1 MSRSTSEPVE
11 RRSLGDLVY
20 ERLARELTE
29 GRYACG
35 DELNEVSLAGHFR
48 VSRTPVRDALRRL
61 AAEGLVVNTRNHR
74 ATVIEPSRRE
84 IEETYQVRQVL
95 ESAAARLAA
104 SRIAPARL
112 VELRGLACT
121 AVPPPGGTWGAPEL
135 KFDVELHR
143 AIAEACGNARLRDEI
158 ERYGRLVRFVRSQV
172 ARDPAVLRDGHEQ
185 HLRLLESL
193 EAHEP
198 EAAAA
203 AMEAHIAAALG
214 SVLDGLAAGFRRPK
228 VQAHDAGETT

>member
-1 MSRSTSEPVE
+1 MGRSSSKPIE

-20 ERLARELTE
+20 EQLARELTE
-29 GRYACG
+29 GRYGCG
-35 DELNEVSLAGHFR
+35 DELNEVALAGHYR
-48 VSRTPVRDALRRL
+48 VSRTPVRDALSRL
-61 AAEGLVVNTRNHR
+61 AADGLVVNTPNHR
-74 ATVIEPSRRE
+74 ATVIEPSRQE

-104 SRIAPARL
+104 SRIAPSRL
-112 VELRGLACT
+112 AELRALASA
-121 AVPPPGGTWGAPEL
+121 AVPPTGGIWGAPEL

-143 AIAEACGNARLRDEI
+143 AVADACGNTRLREEI

-185 HLRLLESL
+185 HLRLLEAL
-193 EAHEP
+193 EAHDP

-228 VQAHDAGETT
+228 EARDAGEAT